1 MTFEGI
7 EQVIVTPAKSHEVRI
22 DLVSEI
28 RLTAGPLFTIQACEP
43 GSRRDWL
50 SAASN
55 MV

>member
-1 MTFEGI
+1 MTVEGI

-28 RLTAGPLFTIQACEP
+28 RLTARPLFVIPACEP
-43 GSRRDWL
+43 GTRRDWL
-50 SAASN
+50 PAASN